1 LTEYFENFGIENTE
15 KTLRLAVSK
24 AKEGIT
30 DIVLA
35 SSYGDTAKKLV
46 EILEEENLSVNLVVI
61 TYHQGFSGPDV
72 KSMPED
78 IKEMLLKKGVK
89 VYSGTHALSGV
100 ERGISKKFGGY
111 GPVEVIAQTLKTLG
125 QGIKVCYEITVMA
138 ADSGNISTKKDV
150 IAIGGSGKG
159 ADSAVVI
166 RPANMNTF
174 FDIELK
180 EIICMPKNKK

>member
-1 LTEYFENFGIENTE
+1 
-15 KTLRLAVSK
+15 
-24 AKEGIT
+24 
-30 DIVLA
+30 
-35 SSYGDTAKKLV
+35 
-46 EILEEENLSVNLVVI
+46 
-61 TYHQGFSGPDV
+61 
-72 KSMPED
+72 
-78 IKEMLLKKGVK
+78 
-89 VYSGTHALSGV
+89 
-100 ERGISKKFGGY
+100 
-111 GPVEVIAQTLKTLG
+111 
-125 QGIKVCYEITVMA
+125 MA